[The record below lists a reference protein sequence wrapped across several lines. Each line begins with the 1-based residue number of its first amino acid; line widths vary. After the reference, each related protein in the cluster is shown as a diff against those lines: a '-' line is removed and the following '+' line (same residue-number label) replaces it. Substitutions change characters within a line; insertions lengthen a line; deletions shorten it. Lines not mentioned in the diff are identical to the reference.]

1 MTRSS
6 ARASGFVLALV
17 ALAVGEREAHAD
29 GDLFMTGHAAYAIGG
44 AAGAYGGFRQ
54 GVDVAGGA
62 GLGHCSG
69 GNDAM
74 GGGCEGAAAHAWLM
88 TGFGAYPTYV
98 GLGGGYA
105 SRGVVGVTVS
115 AGPALRVD
123 PSLGVGGELRGAIS
137 IFGVQAGARVIAVG
151 MHGFDL
157 QPTIT
162 LGYGFD

>member
-1 MTRSS
+1 MR
-6 ARASGFVLALV
+6 R
-17 ALAVGEREAHAD
+17 
-29 GDLFMTGHAAYAIGG
+29 
-44 AAGAYGGFRQ
+44 
-54 GVDVAGGA
+54 
-62 GLGHCSG
+62 CSG
-69 GNDAM
+69 GS
-74 GGGCEGAAAHAWLM
+74 AALTAKKSL
-88 TGFGAYPTYV
+88 PTRS
-98 GLGGGYA
+98 LRPCA
-105 SRGVVGVTVS
+105 TTVS